1 MGMKY
6 LIIGGGIAGLTAAET
21 IRANAPEADIRILE
35 ASPHRP
41 YLRPLLSK
49 TGITYLAGSKMEIHP
64 EEWYRRKRI
73 SLVTDCRVTRIDA
86 EGHTVTCA
94 DGTVIPYDRL
104 ICASGANAAVPPIP
118 GAGLPGVHTLRT
130 IEDMKDIHRDC
141 ALAQSAVVIGGGVI
155 GVELAGELKAS
166 GLSVSVLELAPRLL
180 GRFLD
185 EESAEEF
192 KKRLEGE
199 GIICRTNVEK
209 MEITAGNDGR
219 VTSVKAV
226 IGGKDEKQNEAFPAD
241 LVILSC
247 GVRADT
253 KLLAEAGAECG
264 RGVIVNDGMLTSL
277 PDVFAAGD
285 CIQWKPNPGLWNFAK
300 QSGMIAGLGAV
311 YGPESDEVRNNELYS
326 GGELIF
332 SGRKNFLYSFG
343 EITEEAEKK
352 ASVQETPE
360 FRVNPPVFASEPYE
374 KLFYRDKDLK
384 GAILIDSYKDLATIR
399 ETLWKNL
406 GMKPGAD
413 EIPLPRSVWLLAGVF
428 FAGRD
433 EALKILSLFPAWDQH
448 TPEEWLLEYDFL
460 FRGCDADFNP
470 PLWASVCREERV
482 LCNQTTLDV
491 IKTYYKDG
499 YRPVHMEGNPADY
512 IGEQYRYLYYLE
524 TAGAQERIA
533 SFTDIFTLDN
543 QKLLLQALKK
553 RGTFDAFPDICEY
566 LLQVLAGR
574 RDSSLAAFA
583 EAFGIR
589 DRLSDLWEI
598 LEPYAEEFTEV
609 SEDGLLEEI
618 IPEEAKVIRSGGVNN
633 CGGKCVIS
641 PTVQEGCV
649 LRIESDTSSNNP
661 QIRAC
666 VRGRGYRK
674 TFLSMDRLR
683 YPMKRIGERGSGKFR
698 RISWEQAA
706 KEIAS
711 EWARIR
717 DTYGPSSR
725 YVNYATGVTGI
736 MRPTNLAKRLLSADG
751 GYLASYGSYSSACA
765 SYISPYIFG
774 DVFFGN
780 SPEDMLNTN
789 LMIFWGDNS
798 TETIFGSERNYYLS
812 KIKEK
817 NIRVIAI
824 DPRLSQTAIAY
835 ADEWI
840 PVKPSTD
847 AALADAM
854 AYTIF
859 EEGLQDQAYMDKYC
873 IGFDEE
879 HMPEGIP
886 ANESYRSFLFGLK
899 DGIRR
904 TPEWAEKITGVPAEK
919 IRELARELAAAKP
932 ACIISGYGIQ
942 RTGNGEQ
949 ATKAIATLAAMTGNI
964 GIPGGN
970 AGGCGMT
977 REHNGPSLAMPPI
990 ENPYKGV
997 ISIFLWTKAIE
1008 HGDEMTAREDRLH
1021 GVEKLDSKMRM
1032 ILNLAGNTLVNQ
1044 HSDINDTI
1052 RILKQ
1057 DDLCQLIVCSDI
1069 FMTASARYGDYVLPA
1084 PSVFETNNITAPWR
1098 GGNYLIRNN
1107 KVIEPLFGCRF
1118 EWEWLK
1124 EVAQEL
1130 GLYEQFTGGNPDHDY
1145 WLAESYKALRK
1156 KEPELPDYETFCKEG
1171 GWQYKNK
1178 KVYIAFEEQIKDPV
1192 NHPFK
1197 TPSGKIEIFS
1207 KTLYDMRLEN
1217 VPAVSG
1223 YFPCPEGPEDPLKE
1237 QFPLQLIG
1245 WHTRRRTHSMHDNNE
1260 WQDEVEMPG
1269 LWINPKDAAPRDI
1282 RNGDLVR
1289 IFNNKGTVII
1299 PAVVTERIMPGVTA
1313 MSQGGWYRPDK
1324 TGADRRGSINVL
1336 TDAAHPTPLAK
1347 GNPQHTNLVQV
1358 EKA

>member
-6 LIIGGGIAGLTAAET
+6 LIIGGGIAGLAAAET
-21 IRANAPEADIRILE
+21 VRANSPEADIRILE
-35 ASPHRP
+35 AGPHRP

-49 TGITYLAGSKMEIHP
+49 TGINYLDAKKMEIHP
-64 EEWYRRKRI
+64 GDWYRRKRI
-73 SLVTDCRVTRIDA
+73 TLTTDCRVTRIDA
-86 EGHTVTCA
+86 GAHTVTCE
-94 DGTVIPYDRL
+94 DGTVLSYDRL
-104 ICASGANAAVPPIP
+104 ICASGASAAVPPIP
-118 GAGLPGVHTLRT
+118 GANLPGVHTLRS
-130 IEDMKDIHRDC
+130 IEDMKKIHRDC
-141 ALAQSAVVIGGGVI
+141 ALADSAVVIGGGVI
-155 GVELAGELKAS
+155 GVELAGELQAL
-166 GLSVSVLELAPRLL
+166 GLNVSVLELAPKLL

-185 EESAEEF
+185 DESAEEF
-192 KKRLEGE
+192 RKRLEKE
-199 GIICRTNVEK
+199 GITCRTSAEQI
-209 MEITAGNDGR
+209 EITAGSDGR
-219 VTSVKAV
+219 PEAV
-226 IGGKDEKQNEAFPAD
+226 QALIGGTPERFPAD

-247 GVRADT
+247 GIRADV
-253 KLLAEAGAECG
+253 KLLQEAGAECG
-264 RGVIVNDGMLTSL
+264 RGVIVNESMMTSL

-300 QSGMIAGLGAV
+300 QSGMIAGLAAV
-311 YGPESDEVRNNELYS
+311 CGPDADEVKQHVLYG

-332 SGRKNFLYSFG
+332 SGRKNFLYAFG
-343 EITEEAEKK
+343 ELTDEAEKK
-352 ASVQETPE
+352 EDAVSGAPE
-360 FRVNPPVFASEPYE
+360 FRVNPPSFAEGPYE
-374 KLFYRDKDLK
+374 KLFYRDNELK
-384 GAILIDSYKDLATIR
+384 GAVLIDSFKDLAMIR
-399 ETLWKNL
+399 EKLWNAL
-406 GMKPGAD
+406 GMAPGA
-413 EIPLPRSVWLLAGVF
+413 EETPLLRSVYVLGSAF
-428 FAGRD
+428 FADRD
-433 EALKILSLFPAWDQH
+433 TALKILSLFPGWKDN
-448 TPEEWLLEYDFL
+448 TEEEWLLEYDFL
-460 FRGCDADFNP
+460 FRGCDADFSP
-470 PLWASVCREERV
+470 PLWASVCREEKV
-482 LCNQTTLDV
+482 LCNQTTLEV

-499 YRPVHMEGNPADY
+499 YRPVYMEGNPADY

-524 TAGAQERIA
+524 TAGEKERA
-533 SFTDIFTLDN
+533 AAFEDAFTMDN
-543 QKLLLQALKK
+543 QKLLLQALRK
-553 RGTFDAFPDICEY
+553 RGTFGPFLSICEY

-574 RDSSLAAFA
+574 RDTSLSAFA
-583 EAFGIR
+583 DAFGIKAA
-589 DRLSDLWEI
+589 DLWEI
-598 LEPYAEEFTEV
+598 LKPCAEEFRDV
-609 SEDGLLEEI
+609 SEDGLREEI
-618 IPEEAKVIRSGGVNN
+618 IPEQPRFIRSAGVNN
-633 CGGKCVIS
+633 CGGKCVIC
-641 PTVQEGCV
+641 PTVQEGCI
-649 LRIESDTSSNNP
+649 LRIESDTSSNDP

-666 VRGRGYRK
+666 VRGRGYRR

-698 RISWEQAA
+698 RISWEQAV

-711 EWARIR
+711 EWKRIR

-736 MRPTNLAKRLLSADG
+736 MRPTVLAKRLLAADG
-751 GYLASYGSYSSACA
+751 GYLNSYGSYSSACA
-765 SYISPYIFG
+765 SYITPYIFG
-774 DVFFGN
+774 DSHFGN
-780 SPEDMLNTN
+780 SPEDILNTK
-789 LMIFWGDNS
+789 LVIFWGDNS

-812 KIKEK
+812 KLKEK
-817 NIRVIAI
+817 NIRVISI
-824 DPRLSQTAIAY
+824 DPRLSQTAITY

-840 PVKPSTD
+840 PVRPSTD

-854 AYTIF
+854 AYVILQ
-859 EEGLQDQAYMDKYC
+859 EGLQDQAYMDTYC
-873 IGFDEE
+873 IGFDEA
-879 HMPEGIP
+879 HMPEGVP

-899 DGIRR
+899 DGVER
-904 TPEWAEKITGVPAEK
+904 TPEWAEAITGVPAGK

-932 ACIISGYGIQ
+932 ACIMSGYGIQ

-964 GIPGGN
+964 GISGGN

-977 REHNGPSLAMPPI
+977 REHQGPSLAMPAV

-1008 HGDEMTAREDRLH
+1008 HGDRMTAREDRLH

-1069 FMTASARYGDYVLPA
+1069 FMTPSARYGDYVMPA

-1098 GGNYLIRNN
+1098 GGNYLLRNN

-1124 EVAQEL
+1124 EIAKEL
-1130 GLYEQFTGGNPDHDY
+1130 GLYDVFTGGHPEHDY
-1145 WLAESYKALRK
+1145 WLEKSYEALRK
-1156 KEPELPDYETFCKEG
+1156 KEPELPDYETFCREG

-1178 KVYIAFEEQIKDPV
+1178 KIYIAFEEQIKDPAG
-1192 NHPFK
+1192 HPFK

-1207 KTLYDMRLEN
+1207 KTLYDMKLEN
-1217 VPAVSG
+1217 VPAVTG

-1237 QFPLQLIG
+1237 RFPLQLIG

-1260 WQDEVEMPG
+1260 WQDEIEMPG
-1269 LWINPKDAAPRDI
+1269 LWINPADAAGRGI
-1282 RNGDLVR
+1282 AQGDEVR
-1289 IFNNKGTVII
+1289 IFNSRGTVII
-1299 PAVVTERIMPGVTA
+1299 PAVVTERIMPGVVA

-1347 GNPQHTNLVQV
+1347 GNPQHTNLVEV